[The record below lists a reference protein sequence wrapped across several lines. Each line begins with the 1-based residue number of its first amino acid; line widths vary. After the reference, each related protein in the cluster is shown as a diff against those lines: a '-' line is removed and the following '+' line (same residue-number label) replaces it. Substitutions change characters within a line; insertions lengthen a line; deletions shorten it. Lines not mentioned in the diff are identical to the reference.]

1 MTGLTVFQKA
11 CVAAGTA
18 GSAGGAAFAY
28 AVRRHVDDAEYRV
41 WLRKASPMVA
51 DQVDQFLV
59 DLTARSAIHRFGLV
73 GSVRRARYGVRRV
86 HAERWW

>member
-11 CVAAGTA
+11 FVAAGTA

-59 DLTARSAIHRFGLV
+59 DYMPQT
-73 GSVRRARYGVRRV
+73 VRPR
-86 HAERWW
+86 